1 MAALPDDWVR
11 RNSVDVRFTTAGDTA
26 FNVEFGEGIDR
37 PINARVMALHAR
49 LKQAGVPGLVET
61 VPTFRSLLVVYDP
74 ATSSRREVQA
84 AVEAR
89 LVQDDAN
96 QTVGTLWRLPV
107 CYGAE
112 LGPDLEE
119 VSAALG
125 LTPER
130 LIERHGSAE
139 YFVYMLGFM
148 PGFAYMGDLPP
159 ELERPRRTEPRV
171 RVPAGSVAMAGR
183 LTTVYPWESPGGWHL
198 IGRCPVPLYDGSR
211 PSPVLLAA
219 GDRVRFEMVDRA
231 CYDELVRAVAE
242 RRFDPETVRTAP

>member
-1 MAALPDDWVR
+1 MAAIG
-11 RNSVDVRFTTAGDTA
+11 DVRFTTAGDTA

-37 PINARVMALHAR
+37 PTNARVMALHAR
-49 LKQAGVPGLVET
+49 LKRAAVPGLVET
-61 VPTFRSLLVVYDP
+61 VPTFRSLQVVYDP
-74 ATSSRREVQA
+74 AATSRRVVQA
-84 AVEAR
+84 AVEAQI
-89 LVQDDAN
+89 VPDDAAAAE
-96 QTVGTLWRLPV
+96 GALWRLPV
-107 CYGAE
+107 CYDPE

-130 LIERHGSAE
+130 LAALHGATE

-148 PGFAYMGDLPP
+148 PGFGYMGDLPV

-198 IGRCPVPLYDGSR
+198 IGHCPVPLYDGTR

-219 GDRVRFEMVDRA
+219 GDRVRFEAVDRA
-231 CYDELVRAVAE
+231 HHDALVAE
-242 RRFDPETVRTAP
+242 VAAGRFDPETLRASA

>member
-1 MAALPDDWVR
+1 MDAI
-11 RNSVDVRFTTAGDTA
+11 RFTTVGDTA

-37 PINARVMALHAR
+37 PTNARVMALHAR
-49 LKQAGVPGLVET
+49 LKAARPPGLVET
-61 VPTFRSLLVVYDP
+61 VPTFRSLMIVYDP
-74 ATSSRREVQA
+74 LATGRRDMQA
-84 AVEAR
+84 AVEAE
-89 LVQDDAN
+89 LSGL
-96 QTVGTLWRLPV
+96 GTAAGTGALWRLPV
-107 CYGAE
+107 CYDGE

-125 LTPER
+125 LTAGA
-130 LIERHGSAE
+130 LAERHAAGE

-148 PGFAYMGDLPP
+148 PGFGYMGDLAP

-198 IGRCPVPLYDGSR
+198 IGRCPVPLYDATR

-219 GDRVRFEMVDRA
+219 GDRVRFEPVDRA
-231 CYDELVRAVAE
+231 RFDALAAE
-242 RRFDPETVRTAP
+242 AASGRFDPESLRAAP